1 MPAQKLEEGAMRDSR
16 ILKQLGARLAEFRS
30 ARSWSILRVSNEC
43 KVSHAYVTQILQG
56 RANPSLLVVE
66 KIAANL
72 GLDTAWL
79 LGYDAPGLGRDAT
92 D

>member
-43 KVSHAYVTQILQG
+43 KVSHAYVTQILEG

-66 KIAANL
+66 KIAVNL
-72 GLDTAWL
+72 GLDVGWL
-79 LGYDAPGLGRDAT
+79 LGYDAPGPGINEAK
-92 D
+92 